1 MQGGSQH
8 FDEKNSNDVINYVQ
22 IRLYLILKLSPRN
35 IQITFKG
42 KIED

>member
-1 MQGGSQH
+1 MY
-8 FDEKNSNDVINYVQ
+8 INVQ